1 MRLLTLILI
10 TSAAFSQQPSST
22 ASHGRT
28 PSVSIEKATPQPA
41 ETITIPITAAMDAIL
56 EAFRASV
63 NDGST
68 DHSAQLQKLFMAPAD
83 IDRWITLLPAVAS
96 SAASYP
102 ASITISLSADSATEL
117 AQKWLSVFSQ
127 IPSVSADHKQTF
139 GLLFPAKEQYFIAAL
154 KAKGGLFWRLAMAAN
169 PAMRSR
175 LATNGAS
182 DPVIESTIGQ
192 IIQ

>member
-10 TSAAFSQQPSST
+10 ASTAFAQQPSAS

-28 PSVSIEKATPQPA
+28 PSVSIEKAPPQAA
-41 ETITIPITAAMDAIL
+41 ETITIPITAAMDEIF

-63 NDGST
+63 NDGSA
-68 DHSAQLQKLFMAPAD
+68 DHSAQLQKLFLAPAD
-83 IDRWITLLPAVAS
+83 IDRWITPLSVATP

-127 IPSVSADHKQTF
+127 TPTVTADHKQTF
-139 GLLFPAKEQYFIAAL
+139 GLLFPTKEQYFIASL
-154 KAKGGLFWRLAMAAN
+154 KAKGGLFWRLAMAAS
-169 PAMRSR
+169 PAMKSR
-175 LATNGAS
+175 LATNGAG
-182 DPVIESTIGQ
+182 DPVIEATIGPT
-192 IIQ
+192 IQ

>member
-1 MRLLTLILI
+1 MRLLALTFI
-10 TSAAFSQQPSST
+10 TSLAFAQQPSAT
-22 ASHGRT
+22 ASHVRT
-28 PSVSIEKATPQPA
+28 PSVSIEKATLQPA
-41 ETITIPITAAMDAIL
+41 ETITVPITAAMDAIL

-83 IDRWITLLPAVAS
+83 IDRWITPLPAVAS

-127 IPSVSADHKQTF
+127 IPAISADHKQTF
-139 GLLFPAKEQYFIAAL
+139 GLLFPAKEQYFIASL
-154 KAKGGLFWRLAMAAN
+154 KAKGGLFWRLAMAAS
-169 PAMRSR
+169 PDMRAR
-175 LATNGAS
+175 LTSNGAS
-182 DPVIESTIGQ
+182 DPVIEATIGP